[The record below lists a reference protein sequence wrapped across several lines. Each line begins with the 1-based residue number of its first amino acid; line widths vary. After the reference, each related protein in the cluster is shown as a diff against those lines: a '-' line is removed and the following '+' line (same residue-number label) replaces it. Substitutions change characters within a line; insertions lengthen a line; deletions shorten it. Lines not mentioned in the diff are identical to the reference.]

1 LEWCLLLFDAEAVL
15 GATGFLNFLFLQGM
29 FAYGQDHSFAETT
42 HYDGVLEQ
50 DRVWVFLDVSG
61 RFVVRALLN
70 SFFGICYVRIVIL
83 LINLH
88 VHLFDKYAISGDAVS
103 LVKQNDI
110 TNDKL
115 INVDGLRGSIL
126 TSENSDFLI
135 HDFSA

>member
-1 LEWCLLLFDAEAVL
+1 
-15 GATGFLNFLFLQGM
+15 M

-88 VHLFDKYAISGDAVS
+88 VHLFDKYAISWDAVS